1 MTKLLIAKNGAVFFG
16 RKRIGVLNSSVGP
29 HGTSTGLFR
38 CVTGTN
44 PLTELAR
51 AQGVRL
57 IWGKRSPDA
66 GKPVAPWL

>member
-1 MTKLLIAKNGAVFFG
+1 MTKLLIAKNGVVFFG
-16 RKRIGVLNSSVGP
+16 HNRIGVLNSSVGP
-29 HGTSTGLFR
+29 HGNSTGLFR

-57 IWGKRSPDA
+57 IWGKHSPHA
-66 GKPVAPWL
+66 GMPVAAWL